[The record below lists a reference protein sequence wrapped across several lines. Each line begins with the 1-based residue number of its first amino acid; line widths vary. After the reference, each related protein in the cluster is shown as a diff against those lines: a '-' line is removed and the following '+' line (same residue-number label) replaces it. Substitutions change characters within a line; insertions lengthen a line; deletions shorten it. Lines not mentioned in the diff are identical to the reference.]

1 MACPKAKK
9 YYACNNK
16 RKDSQM
22 ATTTTTKD
30 YPKIMEIQKRM
41 LEIHSERD
49 NLAKDLMRELG
60 NGDVPGINLDNLSK
74 FARQVIRLNKEFEIL
89 SKLHRELMGY

>member
-1 MACPKAKK
+1 MA
-9 YYACNNK
+9 
-16 RKDSQM
+16 
-22 ATTTTTKD
+22 TTTTKD

-49 NLAKDLMRELG
+49 NLAKDLMREIG
-60 NGDVPGINLDNLSK
+60 NGDVPGVNLDNLSK

>member
-1 MACPKAKK
+1 MATT
-9 YYACNNK
+9 
-16 RKDSQM
+16 
-22 ATTTTTKD
+22 TTTTTKD

-49 NLAKDLMRELG
+49 NLAKELMREIG
-60 NGDVPGINLDNLSK
+60 NGDVPGVNLDNLSR
-74 FARQVIRLNKEFEIL
+74 FARQVMRLNKEFEIL